1 MEPARAVDGA
11 AAGQRCPR
19 RSRRQQR
26 DRGVHR
32 AGEGKTAA
40 GVGDAARERT
50 AEVAV
55 ETPSQRRMADLRPVE
70 ERERIMK
77 RALGLHTA
85 VDRLERQ
92 GPGTRMTAEVWEREG
107 S

>member
-1 MEPARAVDGA
+1 
-11 AAGQRCPR
+11 
-19 RSRRQQR
+19 
-26 DRGVHR
+26 
-32 AGEGKTAA
+32 
-40 GVGDAARERT
+40 
-50 AEVAV
+50 
-55 ETPSQRRMADLRPVE
+55 LRPVE

-107 S
+107 SRSPRGVRPCS

>member
-11 AAGQRCPR
+11 AAGQLYPR

-32 AGEGKTAA
+32 PGEGKAAAA
-40 GVGDAARERT
+40 GVGGAAQRERT
-50 AEVAV
+50 AEVAG
-55 ETPSQRRMADLRPVE
+55 EAPSQRRMADLRPVE

-92 GPGTRMTAEVWEREG
+92 GPGT
-107 S
+107 